1 MSYKLSKGMM
11 AIAVVS
17 ISFML
22 GGCASKATI
31 TSDSYTVSHELI
43 ASSAEKYQLQVGDKI
58 SIVCVVNEQLDAVDP
73 YFINTGDVINVK
85 VLDRSDLSY
94 QYKVNPDGTVQ
105 FIQLDSLQIAGL
117 TLNELRPKLKAMYGN
132 LGVNDAITVGFS
144 VYNAAVDSFI
154 EKLSPGGIGL
164 SPFATTIAVDGNA
177 NFPLVGFVK
186 LNDLTLQEAN
196 DLISKKYRDHFKSID
211 VTLRIE
217 ESSGHNII
225 VLGEVLKPGTFGVNG
240 TLSVL
245 SALGAAGGYTNQA
258 KLDSI
263 MTVQRRGEKVFVN
276 KFDLETD
283 MFAMASVKL
292 IAGDFVFVPKSTI
305 ANVNTFVDQYL
316 RRVTPFN
323 LNLSGSYLVNDL

>member
-1 MSYKLSKGMM
+1 MNYKLLKEVLVI
-11 AIAVVS
+11 AI
-17 ISFML
+17 ISVGL
-22 GGCASKATI
+22 GGCASKNII
-31 TSDSYTVSHELI
+31 TSDAYDVTHEPV

-58 SIVCVVNEQLDAVDP
+58 SLVCVVNEQLDAVDP
-73 YFINTGDVINVK
+73 YYINTGDVINVK

-94 QYKVNPDGTVQ
+94 EYKVNPDGTVQ

-117 TLNELRPKLKAMYGN
+117 TLSELRPKLEKLYGD
-132 LGVNDAITVGFS
+132 LGINDAITVGFS

-154 EKLSPGGIGL
+154 NKLSPGGIGL

-196 DLISKKYRDHFKSID
+196 DVISAKYRDHFKSID

-217 ESSGHNII
+217 ESSGHNVI
-225 VLGEVLKPGTFGVNG
+225 VLGEVLKPGTFSVNG

-245 SALGAAGGYTNQA
+245 SALGAAGGYTSYA

-263 MTVQRRGEKVFVN
+263 MTVQRRGGKVFVN
-276 KFDLETD
+276 KFDLEKD
-283 MFAMASVKL
+283 MFAMANVKM

-316 RRVTPFN
+316 RRVSPFN
-323 LNLSGSYLVNDL
+323 LNLSGSYLINDL

>member
-1 MSYKLSKGMM
+1 MNYKLLTRMPAM
-11 AIAVVS
+11 ALLS
-17 ISFML
+17 ISIIL
-22 GGCASKATI
+22 TGCASKEII
-31 TSDSYTVSHELI
+31 TSDTHDVSHEVI
-43 ASSAEKYQLQVGDKI
+43 STSADKYQLQVGDKI

-73 YFINTGDVINVK
+73 YHINTGDVINVK

-105 FIQLDSLQIAGL
+105 FIQLASLQVAGL
-117 TLNELRPKLKAMYGN
+117 TLSELRPKLEKLYAE
-132 LGVNDAITVGFS
+132 LGVNDPITVGFT
-144 VYNAAVDSFI
+144 VYNAAVNSFI

-164 SPFATTIAVDGNA
+164 SPFATTLAIDGNA
-177 NFPLVGFVK
+177 NFPLIGFVK

-196 DLISKKYRDHFKSID
+196 NLVSAKYRDHFKSID

-217 ESSGHNII
+217 ESTGHNII
-225 VLGEVLKPGTFGVNG
+225 VLGEVLKPGTFSVNG

-245 SALGAAGGYTNQA
+245 SALGAAGGYTTNA

-263 MTVQRRGEKVFVN
+263 MTVQRRGGKVFVN
-276 KFDLETD
+276 KFDLERD
-283 MFAMASVKL
+283 MFAMASVKM

-316 RRVTPFN
+316 RRIVPFN
-323 LNLSGSYLVNDL
+323 MNLTGSYVITDL

>member
-1 MSYKLSKGMM
+1 MNYKLLKEVLV
-11 AIAVVS
+11 IAVIS
-17 ISFML
+17 IGL
-22 GGCASKATI
+22 GGCASKNMI
-31 TSDSYTVSHELI
+31 TSDTYDVSHEPV

-73 YFINTGDVINVK
+73 YYINTGDVINVK

-94 QYKVNPDGTVQ
+94 EYKVNPDGTVQ

-117 TLNELRPKLKAMYGN
+117 TLSELRPKLETLYGD
-132 LGVNDAITVGFS
+132 LGINDAITVGFS

-154 EKLSPGGIGL
+154 NKLSPGGIGL

-186 LNDLTLQEAN
+186 LNDLTLQQAN
-196 DLISKKYRDHFKSID
+196 DLISGKYRDHFKSID

-217 ESSGHNII
+217 ESSGHNVI

-316 RRVTPFN
+316 RRVSPFN
-323 LNLSGSYLVNDL
+323 LNLSGSYLINDL